1 MGGKIMNLVIG
12 ATGMVGSEI
21 CRLLRKENQPV
32 RAMVRK
38 TSDPVKVNN
47 LGEMGVETI
56 QGDLRKSATF
66 KPALKGVT
74 AVITT
79 ASSMPF
85 AYVPGENDPVLVDR
99 NGMISLID
107 EASQAGVKRFV
118 YTSFSGQIDLDF
130 PLRNA
135 KRAVEQHLRKSG
147 MVYTVLRPS
156 CFMEVW
162 LTAAVGFDAA
172 NAKVQL
178 CGDGTKPV
186 SYISYFDVAWF
197 AVESLKNPHARNA
210 ILEMGGPEKLSQ
222 LDAVK
227 IFEDVSSKKFDVQH
241 IPVEALQSQL
251 DTTTD
256 LMQKSFAGLMLCV
269 ANGDP
274 IDMKETLAKLPTK
287 LKTVREYAKSMV
299 AVS

>member
-1 MGGKIMNLVIG
+1 MNLIIG
-12 ATGMVGSEI
+12 ATGMVGGEI
-21 CRLLRKENQPV
+21 CRLLRKENMPV
-32 RAMVRK
+32 RAMVREA
-38 TSDPVKVNN
+38 SDPVKIKN
-47 LGEMGVETI
+47 LKELGVEI
-56 QGDLRKSATF
+56 VKGDLRKSSTF
-66 KPALKGVT
+66 KPALQGVR

-85 AYVPGENDPVLVDR
+85 SYVAGENDPLLVDR

-107 EASQAGVKRFV
+107 EASNKGVKHFV
-118 YTSFSGQIDLDF
+118 YTSFSKQIDLNF

-135 KRAVEQHLRKSG
+135 KREVEQHLQKTG
-147 MVYTVLRPS
+147 MIYTILRPS
-156 CFMEVW
+156 AFMEVW

-197 AVESLKNPHARNA
+197 AVESLKNPHARNV
-210 ILEMGGPEKLSQ
+210 IIEMGGPEKLSQ

-227 IFEDVSSKKFDVQH
+227 IFEDISGKKFDVQH
-241 IPVEALQSQL
+241 VPVEALQSQL
-251 DTTTD
+251 DTVTD
-256 LMQKSFAGLMLCV
+256 LMQKSFAGLMLCI

-274 IDMKETLAKLPTK
+274 IDMKETLVKFSKK
-287 LKTVREYAKSMV
+287 LKSVREYAKSMV

>member
-1 MGGKIMNLVIG
+1 MNLIIG

-32 RAMVRK
+32 RAMVRE
-38 TSDPVKVNN
+38 TSDPVKVND
-47 LGEMGVETI
+47 LKELGVEI
-56 QGDLRKSATF
+56 AKGDLRKSTTF
-66 KPALKGVT
+66 KPALQGVT

-85 AYVPGENDPVLVDR
+85 SYVPGENDPVLVDR
-99 NGMISLID
+99 NGMIGLID
-107 EASQAGVKRFV
+107 EAKQAGVKRLV

-135 KRAVEQHLRKSG
+135 KRAVEQHLQESG
-147 MVYTVLRPS
+147 MIYTILRPS

-178 CGDGTKPV
+178 CGDGTKPL

-210 ILEMGGPEKLSQ
+210 VLELGGPEKLSQ

-227 IFEDVSSKKFDVQH
+227 IFEDASGKKFDVQH
-241 IPVEALQSQL
+241 VPVEALQSQL
-251 DTTTD
+251 QSATD
-256 LMQKSFAGLMLCV
+256 LMEKSFAGLMLCV

-274 IDMKETLAKLPTK
+274 IDMREILSRFPVKLRS
-287 LKTVREYAKSMV
+287 VREYARSMV
-299 AVS
+299 SVA